1 MVTSQVIVFDVTK
14 WLRRGLVA
22 ASVILQNKAAQK
34 AVRSLEFEASNN
46 RQDIR
51 VQESQSWHRQWF
63 LWKRSLNQQR
73 CYRRRSQWIHEGNV
87 SSRLRRWPDSVNRRL
102 YERGRNIIF
111 FRLHLHTI
119 QSSKLRWQ
127 SDWFFIV
134 LFHISCRCNAYY
146 CCAT

>member
-14 WLRRGLVA
+14 WLRRGLVT

-34 AVRSLEFEASNN
+34 VVRCLKFEESSNWKA
-46 RQDIR
+46 IR
-51 VQESQSWHRQWF
+51 SQSWHRQW
-63 LWKRSLNQQR
+63 LRKRSRNQER
-73 CYRRRSQWIHEGNV
+73 CCRRRCQWIHEGNV

-102 YERGRNIIF
+102 YERGKNGIF
-111 FRLHLHTI
+111 FRSHLHTI
-119 QSSKLRWQ
+119 QSSKLRWE

-134 LFHISCRCNAYY
+134 LFHISCRCNVYY